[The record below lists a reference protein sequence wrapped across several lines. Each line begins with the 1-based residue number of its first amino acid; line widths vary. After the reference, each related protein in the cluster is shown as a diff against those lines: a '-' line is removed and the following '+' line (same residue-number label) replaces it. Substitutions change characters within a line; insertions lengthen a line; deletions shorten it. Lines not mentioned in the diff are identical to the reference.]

1 MVAGCPAKYAEGSF
15 QTQARNF
22 LFLSCVSYTLGMG
35 NTHWVYRYSFYL
47 TITIITHQDSNGT
60 FPLLEHIPSCQVY
73 AYGASYAAGGER
85 QPCLP
90 SAGIPVQI
98 YFRTLKSQRFGN
110 GSLPTLTHEGVNG
123 KFFNVPPPPP
133 GRGVPHSPDRCGGH
147 HEPDHPGGRGPFLHS
162 GEAGRGRLTL
172 LTGSTSPHPLLTQPA
187 VVTVDRLHFKPCG
200 NVNMERQVINTQN
213 IKQCALKI
221 VIYVH

>member
-22 LFLSCVSYTLGMG
+22 LFLSCVRYTLGMGIG
-35 NTHWVYRYSFYL
+35 NTHWVYSYSFYL

-60 FPLLEHIPSCQVY
+60 FPLLEHIPSCQVH

-110 GSLPTLTHEGVNG
+110 GSLPTLTHEAVNG
-123 KFFNVPPPPP
+123 KLIHV
-133 GRGVPHSPDRCGGH
+133 SPSQAEEYHTALTGAGATTSLTIL
-147 HEPDHPGGRGPFLHS
+147 EGEDHFSIVESLA
-162 GEAGRGRLTL
+162 EAGSPSSQAL
-172 LTGSTSPHPLLTQPA
+172 LHLIHSSPNQQLLQQTGYILNL
-187 VVTVDRLHFKPCG
+187 VE
-200 NVNMERQVINTQN
+200 M
-213 IKQCALKI
+213 
-221 VIYVH
+221 